1 MFDRGVWPVVALAVA
16 VLYLYALLSFWAPAH
31 PGTDQNGYFVGG
43 RQFASTLSSG
53 MKPASD
59 YGFVGNMWIRAEN
72 GFNYPK
78 YPLGLP
84 ILFAACLWIFGEAR
98 GVEYAHLI
106 SPISATLAT
115 LGVFAITRR
124 LAGGFVGVMA
134 MLLLACGQVMM
145 TLADNPNSHA
155 ACICV
160 VVWGVYFLIRW
171 LETGSIWRG
180 VVAGGLFGIAYT
192 IRYTEGLMLLPIG
205 VAMLYAAQWQWPTL
219 KRSLVTL
226 GATGVFVLL
235 SLGFWKLAEIQYD
248 GGPADWATPLVEGD
262 GKPIKLL
269 AAVVSFAAIV
279 SIVIQWRPLVRL
291 LAIGIAWLVPVAYL
305 TLFNIF
311 AMYSF
316 TSYAGTN
323 ESTGFDMD
331 YFRVNWE
338 KMIRVMNDQGLF
350 FIAPLGALGL
360 VCMFRRLPLVATLLT
375 LWFVPSVLLYTAYY
389 WAPDNM
395 GVSYSRFILTQL
407 PALVIATAWLMGDLA
422 RRPSGTGAWHADST
436 IIARLFVALAGMAVV
451 AVGMTAIVYGSR
463 DASPTRD
470 SSWWYTVVPGAVVAI
485 VGLAIAASRLR
496 TDYRVMFDTHFAGA
510 SSKIAIAL
518 VVFISCSLGIH
529 RTVMGSEWGQRL
541 NIRAN
546 FSVAARQNMNLAG
559 LGREV
564 RRVVDGTREGKA
576 ARAVKDDSDVLL
588 FSDGDRLNHLQ
599 WIGGWQ
605 LFGPDAFNFERTR
618 GFYRQRDENDPDP
631 IDPSRMKFL
640 QGVYKDKDQRAL
652 QADQNTLIADALTTG
667 KRVYYVLTESAA
679 KNFAKQ
685 IDRKQFDVKDV
696 GSFNDVPSPRQPDD
710 FLPESEKRKQPV
722 NRFGRGNNN
731 FAGSN
736 FLGNEKLAFR
746 IGQVVKKAATTMP
759 ASKPAT
765 TQSSKPAMKA
775 ATQP

>member
-1 MFDRGVWPVVALAVA
+1 MTASDAIPFGTEPESQRAPRAELPPEAVVVPVAEAALPTVDYDNPSHIKRTPPMRLLALPARRETKFDRSVWPLAALGVAL
-16 VLYLYALLSFWAPAH
+16 LYFFALYSFWAPAH

-43 RQFASTLSSG
+43 RQFAHTLSSG

-59 YGFVGNMWIRAEN
+59 YGFVGHMWIRAEN

-155 ACICV
+155 ACICT
-160 VVWGVYFLIRW
+160 VVWGMYFLIRW

-180 VVAGGLFGIAYT
+180 VAAGGLFGIAYT

-205 VAMLYAAQWQWPTL
+205 VALLYAAQWRWPSFRRAAITIGSTGL
-219 KRSLVTL
+219 VVGIVLLIARIAGDKIAGSLPWLAPLAEDDGRMFKLLVAALAAQAIVTTFLSPRSLVR
-226 GATGVFVLL
+226 
-235 SLGFWKLAEIQYD
+235 WLAVQL
-248 GGPADWATPLVEGD
+248 AWA
-262 GKPIKLL
+262 I
-269 AAVVSFAAIV
+269 
-279 SIVIQWRPLVRL
+279 
-291 LAIGIAWLVPVAYL
+291 PVAYL
-305 TLFNIF
+305 TIFNMV
-311 AMYSF
+311 AMHSF

-323 ESTGFDMD
+323 ESTGFDLD
-331 YFRVNWE
+331 YFRGNWE

-350 FIAPLGALGL
+350 FIAPLGVLGL
-360 VCMFRRLPLVATLLT
+360 VCMFRRLPLVATLLS

-407 PALVIATAWLMGDLA
+407 PALVIAAAWLMGDMA
-422 RRPSGTGAWHADST
+422 RRGRHGW
-436 IIARLFVALAGMAVV
+436 
-451 AVGMTAIVYGSR
+451 VG
-463 DASPTRD
+463 P
-470 SSWWYTVVPGAVVAI
+470 
-485 VGLAIAASRLR
+485 
-496 TDYRVMFDTHFAGA
+496 
-510 SSKIAIAL
+510 IAIGA
-518 VVFISCSLGIH
+518 VVFISCSLGLY
-529 RTVMGSEWGQRL
+529 RTVLGSEWGQRL

-546 FSVAARQNMNLAG
+546 FEVAARQNMNLAG

-564 RRVVDGTREGKA
+564 RRAVDGPAKEKA
-576 ARAVKDDSDVLL
+576 ARAVQDDSDVLL
-588 FSDGDRLNHLQ
+588 FSDGDRINHLQ

-605 LFGPDAFNFERTR
+605 IFSIDAFNFERTR
-618 GFYRQRDENDPDP
+618 GYYRQFDENDPDP

-640 QGVYKDKDQRAL
+640 QGVYKDKDQRTL
-652 QADQNTLIADALTTG
+652 QADQNALIANALAAG
-667 KRVYYVLTESAA
+667 KRVYYVLTDNAS
-679 KNFAKQ
+679 KNFSRQ

-696 GSFNDVPSPRQPDD
+696 GSFNDVPSPRKPEEFLLPD
-710 FLPESEKRKQPV
+710 EKPKQPV
-722 NRFGRGNNN
+722 NRFGRGNNA
-731 FAGSN
+731 FAGPS
-736 FLGNEKLAFR
+736 FLGNEKLFFR
-746 IGQVVKKAATTMP
+746 IGQVVKKPPSATP
-759 ASKPAT
+759 ATVPATKPAT
-765 TQSSKPAMKA
+765 KA
-775 ATQP
+775 ASRPTTKTTNPT